1 MPSVP
6 DPRFGTD
13 PPELGPIDELLFG
26 LIEAG
31 CQYFRDH
38 PEARS
43 EIRRTAAAKLRRAL
57 LQQLEDD
64 EPEVES

>member
-1 MPSVP
+1 MDRIP
-6 DPRFGTD
+6 DPERGTD
-13 PPELGPIDELLFG
+13 PTELGPIDELLFG

-43 EIRRTAAAKLRRAL
+43 EIRRAASVHLRRAL
-57 LQQLEDD
+57 LKHLEDD
-64 EPEVES
+64 EEGES